1 MDFANGF
8 GDSSDDLMENARIVS
23 PYGDGETQAFPADP
37 WANFQYALPEGP
49 SQYKHRAS
57 RQRPTIGGSRSP
69 SEPIPTPR
77 ERMVTSSKIST
88 PHRDGMVNRGHASRY
103 EYSSDQRC
111 DDVHV
116 IFTDPSDGV
125 GISVEKRSQQDL
137 LRQKV
142 REDTSRRSLQH
153 STSAQ
158 SMYRKR
164 SENKGAF
171 PSFPQVAPSKEKA
184 LRGQR
189 PSKHTRDHISRHTS
203 PKSSVEIT
211 SESTN
216 AETDGLNLN
225 WAFSRVQVRA
235 NSETESTTV
244 WLNTD
249 HRQDLEGEDIWLQ
262 EEHAFPLL
270 STGASS
276 RFSGPSGKDGL
287 RKRTDKKLNR
297 VRFAEPIQKP
307 RSVPFLKT
315 VSRETIREESSDPR
329 SKKITHSDNR
339 AWFVAQPKSIL
350 RRRRFAGET
359 VSHDPQY
366 PQKNRPSSHRAAPQR
381 KSATSFLDTQGS
393 LLSPIHSD
401 RRPWDR
407 ISETGSESLS
417 PSYSDVEREKR
428 VSLGPY
434 HLQELNEMYPDPP
447 LELQFDDESTVVPA
461 RASFIDT
468 VAAVVVQ
475 AAVRRFLAQKVM
487 HEMVGK
493 AYSFPHLESDDK
505 KYRPLS
511 SRKVTPEKRS
521 SRKSYAESPYGR
533 NLGGAVFIEVMA
545 AIKIQSAF
553 RGFWVRDSLNVD
565 HFCATMIQKWYRRH
579 HQRHHYF
586 ADLSRIILVQS
597 IWRRSI
603 AREHAAFFLGS
614 VITVQSLFRSYSAR
628 KKLYSGLTCLRKD
641 TMAAVVIQSQ
651 WRTYACECNFI
662 RDLVDILI
670 VQSVVRTWLA
680 RRHLS
685 SLRSR
690 AQSISGKKSP
700 TVSKKYA
707 NQVAAQPTGSP
718 RPGEANRNSATG
730 QCYSSYRSVEES
742 SFSAILG
749 NIKSKEN
756 NHLIVLITSQSLSR
770 NQASTRSNIGTI
782 LRVHNV
788 SFEEVDGANPLTRG
802 RRDELFAISQMRGV
816 YPQFFVVD
824 YETGL
829 TLFFCNSD
837 SFFGA
842 NEEGSLPRILNIA
855 GVVQSAIGGHQER
868 NSTIDEAPKANKH
881 LFEPKRQSSHTTVSI
896 DSETSEP
903 SVGRNSLLS
912 MWKNLDKK
920 NTLVLN
926 GHRN

>member
-1 MDFANGF
+1 M
-8 GDSSDDLMENARIVS
+8 
-23 PYGDGETQAFPADP
+23 
-37 WANFQYALPEGP
+37 
-49 SQYKHRAS
+49 
-57 RQRPTIGGSRSP
+57 
-69 SEPIPTPR
+69 
-77 ERMVTSSKIST
+77 
-88 PHRDGMVNRGHASRY
+88 
-103 EYSSDQRC
+103 
-111 DDVHV
+111 
-116 IFTDPSDGV
+116 
-125 GISVEKRSQQDL
+125 
-137 LRQKV
+137 
-142 REDTSRRSLQH
+142 
-153 STSAQ
+153 
-158 SMYRKR
+158 
-164 SENKGAF
+164 
-171 PSFPQVAPSKEKA
+171 
-184 LRGQR
+184 
-189 PSKHTRDHISRHTS
+189 
-203 PKSSVEIT
+203 
-211 SESTN
+211 
-216 AETDGLNLN
+216 
-225 WAFSRVQVRA
+225 
-235 NSETESTTV
+235 
-244 WLNTD
+244 
-249 HRQDLEGEDIWLQ
+249 
-262 EEHAFPLL
+262 
-270 STGASS
+270 
-276 RFSGPSGKDGL
+276 
-287 RKRTDKKLNR
+287 
-297 VRFAEPIQKP
+297 
-307 RSVPFLKT
+307 
-315 VSRETIREESSDPR
+315 
-329 SKKITHSDNR
+329 
-339 AWFVAQPKSIL
+339 
-350 RRRRFAGET
+350 
-359 VSHDPQY
+359 
-366 PQKNRPSSHRAAPQR
+366 
-381 KSATSFLDTQGS
+381 
-393 LLSPIHSD
+393 
-401 RRPWDR
+401 
-407 ISETGSESLS
+407 
-417 PSYSDVEREKR
+417 
-428 VSLGPY
+428 
-434 HLQELNEMYPDPP
+434 
-447 LELQFDDESTVVPA
+447 
-461 RASFIDT
+461 
-468 VAAVVVQ
+468 
-475 AAVRRFLAQKVM
+475 
-487 HEMVGK
+487 
-493 AYSFPHLESDDK
+493 
-505 KYRPLS
+505 
-511 SRKVTPEKRS
+511 
-521 SRKSYAESPYGR
+521 
-533 NLGGAVFIEVMA
+533 FIEVMA

-718 RPGEANRNSATG
+718 RPGEANRKLATG